1 MLKKEVMALCLLQ
14 LLTQAD
20 RYGYELLGQ
29 LRAGFPD
36 TQESAIYALL
46 RGLCQEGYT
55 QQYQGETSGGPVRKY
70 YRITPTGQ
78 EKYAQLLAQ
87 WRLLRDTVAELG
99 VE

>member
-36 TQESAIYALL
+36 TQESAVYALL
-46 RGLCQEGYT
+46 RGLCREGCLE
-55 QQYQGETSGGPVRKY
+55 QYLGQTSDGPARKY
-70 YRITPTGQ
+70 YHLTGEGPTR
-78 EKYAQLLAQ
+78 YAALLEQ
-87 WRLLRDTVAELG
+87 WRALSAALAELG